1 MALNGKNI
9 LLGVTG
15 SIAAYK
21 AIDLTSML
29 RKEGADPHIVMT
41 QSACRFAAPAAFE
54 TISRNPVHLDAF
66 DDARWEPEHTRL
78 ADDADLAAVIPAT
91 ANMIAKFAH
100 GIADDLLSTLLTAVR
115 CPVLVAPAMNVHMY
129 ESPIAQAN
137 LRALTDL
144 GVVVAEPETGQ
155 LACGYEG
162 VGRLQSVERLLEA
175 LKGLEAR
182 SFYRSGVKRD
192 MAGLRAL
199 ITAGPTREP
208 VDPVRFVSNRS
219 SGKMGYAMAEAAHA
233 RGAQVTLVSGPVGLP
248 VPRGVEY
255 APAET
260 AREMLDAVMRRIDTA
275 DIAVFAAAVADYEP
289 VEAAADKIKKEQDLL
304 TLTLRK
310 TPDIALEAGRAKGNR
325 FLIGFAAETN
335 ALPKSGVQNA
345 RRKLT
350 EKNLD
355 MIVLNDIT
363 QQGAGFDVDTNIVTL
378 LDRKGGRTDL
388 PLMSKRAAAHRIFD
402 AALSHL
408 PGEIKDEQ
416 TDADRSRP

>member
-1 MALNGKNI
+1 MALDGKNI

-41 QSACRFAAPAAFE
+41 PSACRFAAPAAFE

-66 DDARWEPEHTRL
+66 DNARWEPEHTRL

-91 ANMIAKFAH
+91 ANIIAKFAH

-129 ESPIAQAN
+129 ESPITQAN
-137 LRALTDL
+137 LRALTGL
-144 GVVVAEPETGQ
+144 GVVVAEPETGP

-175 LKGLEAR
+175 LKHLEAR

-199 ITAGPTREP
+199 VTAGPTREP
-208 VDPVRFVSNRS
+208 LDPVRFISNRS
-219 SGKMGYAMAEAAHA
+219 SGKMGYAIAEAAHA
-233 RGAQVTLVSGPVGLP
+233 RGAEVTLVSGAVGLP
-248 VPRGVEY
+248 APRGVEY
-255 APAET
+255 ASAET
-260 AREMLDAVMRRIDTA
+260 AREMLDAVMRRIAAVDV
-275 DIAVFAAAVADYEP
+275 AVFAAAVADYEP
-289 VEAAADKIKKEQDLL
+289 IEAAPDKIKKGQDRIAL
-304 TLTLRK
+304 TLQK
-310 TPDIALEAGRAKGNR
+310 TPDIALEAGRADGNR

-335 ALPKSGVQNA
+335 ALPQGGVQNA

-355 MIVLNDIT
+355 MIVLNDVT
-363 QQGAGFDVDTNIVTL
+363 QPGAGFDVDTNIVTL
-378 LDRKGGRTDL
+378 LDRQGGRTDL
-388 PLMSKRAAAHRIFD
+388 PLMPKRAAAHRILD
-402 AALSHL
+402 AAIS
-408 PGEIKDEQ
+408 Q
-416 TDADRSRP
+416 MNADRSRP

>member
-41 QSACRFAAPAAFE
+41 RSACRFAAPAAFE

-91 ANMIAKFAH
+91 ANIVAKFAH

-129 ESPIAQAN
+129 ESPMTQAN
-137 LRALTDL
+137 LRALTEL
-144 GVVVAEPETGQ
+144 GVLVAEPERGQ

-162 VGRLQSVERLLEA
+162 VGRLQPVERLLEA
-175 LKGLEAR
+175 LQDLEAR
-182 SFYRSGVKRD
+182 SFYRSGVQRD
-192 MAGLRAL
+192 MEGLRAL
-199 ITAGPTREP
+199 VTAGPTREP
-208 VDPVRFVSNRS
+208 LDPVRFISNRS
-219 SGKMGYAMAEAAHA
+219 SGKMGYAMAEAAQA
-233 RGAQVTLVSGPVGLP
+233 RGAQATLVSGAVGLP

-260 AREMLDAVMRRIDTA
+260 ARDMLDAVMRRIGAVDL
-275 DIAVFAAAVADYEP
+275 AVFAAAVADYEP
-289 VEAAADKIKKEQDLL
+289 IEAAPDKIKKEKDQMNVALQ
-304 TLTLRK
+304 K
-310 TPDIALEAGRAKGNR
+310 TPDIALEAGRADGKR
-325 FLIGFAAETN
+325 YLIGFAAETN
-335 ALPKSGVQNA
+335 ALPESGVRNA

-355 MIVLNDIT
+355 MIVLNDVT
-363 QQGAGFDVDTNIVTL
+363 QPGAGFDVDTNIVTL
-378 LDRKGGRTDL
+378 LDRNGGRTDL
-388 PLMSKRAAAHRIFD
+388 PLMPKRAAAHRILD
-402 AALSHL
+402 AALL
-408 PGEIKDEQ
+408 NIKDIN
-416 TDADRSRP
+416 